1 MIKTKLHIL
10 AMNIDPRTNVPGKD
24 HKQIIAMH
32 KAASFVVDKEVLDLL
47 MREDVSKS
55 VKALV
60 EAKMVRL
67 PYNPMVVEFETTPL
81 HHEFV
86 MLREHNDTIYGIVA
100 ILDIKSHTA
109 IVINEELKM
118 EVLDDGFIITNTPV
132 SRDDKIIIDVFAKGV
147 NIALFMLNTKGIEK
161 RVVEVP
167 ESMNRKR
174 AAHGKPSIPTHSVVH
189 VGTIYRRDGTAIK
202 NEGGRGGWHMP
213 MHMRCGYTR
222 TQHFGKNREET
233 RIVYIP
239 PCIVNF
245 KPEEPAPA
253 APKRMV
259 KL

>member
-1 MIKTKLHIL
+1 MIRTKLHIL
-10 AMNIDPRTNVPGKD
+10 ANNVDPTTMQAGKD
-24 HKQIIAMH
+24 HKQVIAMH

-47 MREDVSKS
+47 MREDVTKS

-60 EAKMVRL
+60 EAKLVRL
-67 PYNPMVVEFETTPL
+67 PYNPMVVEFETTPQ

-86 MLREHNDTIYGIVA
+86 LLREKDGVIFGTVA
-100 ILDIKSHTA
+100 ILDNHSHA
-109 IVINEELKM
+109 AAVINEELRM
-118 EVLDDGFIITNTPV
+118 EVLDDGFIITNAPKSV
-132 SRDDKIIIDVFAKGV
+132 QDKVILDSFLKGV

-161 RVVEVP
+161 RVIEVP
-167 ESMNRKR
+167 ESMNKKR
-174 AAHGKPSIPTHSVVH
+174 AAHGKPAIPTHSVVH

-222 TQHFGKNREET
+222 TQHFGKNREEEK
-233 RIVYIP
+233 IVYIP

-245 KPEEPAPA
+245 KPEEPAPPP
-253 APKRMV
+253 PKRKV

>member
-10 AMNIDPRTNVPGKD
+10 AANVDPTTMVPGNQ

-55 VKALV
+55 IKALV

-67 PYNPMVVEFETTPL
+67 PYNPMVVEFETTPQ

-86 MLREHNDTIYGIVA
+86 LLREKDSVIYGVTA
-100 ILDIKSHTA
+100 IMDNATHGA
-109 IVINEELKM
+109 IVINEELRM
-118 EVLDDGFIITNTPV
+118 EVLDDGFIVTNAPKSQKDRV
-132 SRDDKIIIDVFAKGV
+132 IIDVFLKGV

-161 RVVEVP
+161 RIIEVP
-167 ESMNRKR
+167 ASMNKKR
-174 AAHGKPSIPTHSVVH
+174 TAHGKPAIPTHSVVH

-202 NEGGRGGWHMP
+202 RGGGGWHMP
-213 MHMRCGYTR
+213 MHWRCGYTR
-222 TQHFGKNREET
+222 VQHFGKGREEEKM
-233 RIVYIP
+233 VYIP

-245 KPEEPAPA
+245 KPEEDAPT
-253 APKRMV
+253 APHRKV